1 MSDYALHIASALW
14 LGILTSISPCPLAT
28 NIAAI
33 SYIARR
39 VDSPRAVL
47 ASGALYTLGRTIT
60 YVALGVLLVYS
71 LVSAPVVSHA
81 LQKYIGKIIGPLLVI
96 VGMFLVGLIRI
107 GWTGGGPIRGIE
119 DRASRMGT
127 WGAGLLGMA
136 FALAFCPVSAA
147 LYFGSLIPL
156 AVQSESAVLLPTV
169 YGIGTALPV
178 FVFAVIIAV
187 SARSIGRVFTAVT
200 RVERWARL
208 VTGIVIIGAGIYL
221 SLRDIFLVIR

>member
-1 MSDYALHIASALW
+1 MSDYALHVAAAVW

-39 VDSPRAVL
+39 VDSPRNVL
-47 ASGALYTLGRTIT
+47 ASGVLYALGRTVS

-71 LVSAPVVSHA
+71 LVSAPIVSHA
-81 LQKYIGKIIGPLLVI
+81 LQKYVGKIIGPLLVI
-96 VGMFLVGLIRI
+96 VGMFLLGLIRI

-119 DRASRMGT
+119 SRASKMGT

-156 AVQSESAVLLPTV
+156 AVQSKSAVVLPTV

-178 FVFAVIIAV
+178 FVFAVIIAI
-187 SARSIGRVFTAVT
+187 SARSIGKVFTAVT

-221 SLRDIFLVIR
+221 ALRDIFLVIR

>member
-1 MSDYALHIASALW
+1 MSDYALHIASAAW

-39 VDSPRAVL
+39 VDTPRNVL
-47 ASGALYTLGRTIT
+47 ASGALYTLGRTIS

-71 LVSAPVVSHA
+71 LVSAPAVSHV

-96 VGMFLVGLIRI
+96 VGMFLVGLIRV

-156 AVQSESAVLLPTV
+156 AVQSKSAVVLPTV

-178 FVFAVIIAV
+178 FVFAVIIAISV
-187 SARSIGRVFTAVT
+187 RSIGKVFAAVT

-208 VTGIVIIGAGIYL
+208 ATGLVIIGAGIYL

>member
-1 MSDYALHIASALW
+1 MSDYGLHIASALW

-39 VDSPRAVL
+39 VDSPRQVL
-47 ASGALYTLGRTIT
+47 ASGALYTLGRTIS

-96 VGMFLVGLIRI
+96 VGMFLLGLIRI

-119 DRASRMGT
+119 DRASKMGI

-156 AVQSESAVLLPTV
+156 AVESRSAVAMPMV

-187 SARSIGRVFTAVT
+187 SARSIGKVFTAVT

-208 VTGIVIIGAGIYL
+208 ATGLVIIGAGIYL

>member
-1 MSDYALHIASALW
+1 MSEYALHIASAAW

-39 VDSPRAVL
+39 VDSPRSVI
-47 ASGALYTLGRTIT
+47 ASGALYTLGRTIS
-60 YVALGVLLVYS
+60 YVAIGILLVYS
-71 LVSAPVVSHA
+71 LVSAPVVSHT
-81 LQKYIGKIIGPLLVI
+81 LQKYAGKIIGPLLVV
-96 VGMFLVGLIRI
+96 VGMFLLGLIRI
-107 GWTGGGPIRGIE
+107 GWTGGGPVRGVE
-119 DRASRMGT
+119 DRAVKMGI

-156 AVQSESAVLLPTV
+156 AVESKSAVAMPMV
-169 YGIGTALPV
+169 YGVGTALPV

-208 VTGIVIIGAGIYL
+208 ATGLVIVGAGIYL

>member
-1 MSDYALHIASALW
+1 MSDYALHIASAVW

-39 VDSPRAVL
+39 VDSPRRVL
-47 ASGALYTLGRTIT
+47 ASGGLYTLGRTVT
-60 YVALGVLLVYS
+60 YVTLGVLLVYS
-71 LVSAPVVSHA
+71 LVSAPLVSHA

-96 VGMFLVGLIRI
+96 VGMFLLGLIRI
-107 GWTGGGPIRGIE
+107 GWTGSGPIRGIE

-156 AVQSESAVLLPTV
+156 AVQSKSTVVLPTV

-178 FVFAVIIAV
+178 FVFAVIIAI
-187 SARSIGRVFTAVT
+187 SARSIGKVFTAVA

-208 VTGIVIIGAGIYL
+208 ATGIVIIAAGIYL